1 MMWQYD
7 HGFGVESKRD
17 RMYRVV
23 LHVAFGVTVAGL
35 IAAVFGY
42 FVMLLWNGVL
52 PQVTAARSISYWQ
65 AVGLLLL
72 ARILVGGLKGHGGCH
87 GHGYRHGKRSWR
99 EYDQWWN
106 EVGRQSFETFAGTP
120 KEPGE
125 Q

>member
-1 MMWQYD
+1 MMWQHD
-7 HGFGVESKRD
+7 HRFGVESKHG

-23 LHVAFGVTVAGL
+23 VHVAFGMIVAGL
-35 IAAVFGY
+35 IAVVFGY

-72 ARILVGGLKGHGGCH
+72 ARILVGGLKGHGGRH
-87 GHGYRHGKRSWR
+87 GHGYRHGKGSWR

-106 EVGRQSFETFAGTP
+106 EVGKQSFEDFSAPPEDRG
-120 KEPGE
+120 KK
-125 Q
+125 

>member
-1 MMWQYD
+1 MIWQHD
-7 HGFGVESKRD
+7 RGFGAESKHS

-23 LHVAFGVTVAGL
+23 VHVVFGFAVAVL
-35 IAAVFGY
+35 IALALGY

-72 ARILVGGLKGHGGCH
+72 ARILVGGLKGHGDCR
-87 GHGYRHGKRSWR
+87 GHGYLHGKRSWR

-106 EVGRQSFETFAGTP
+106 EVGRQSFENFAEVP
-120 KEPGE
+120 KEPRE
-125 Q
+125 K

>member
-1 MMWQYD
+1 MMWRHD
-7 HGFGVESKRD
+7 HGFEVESKHG

-23 LHVAFGVTVAGL
+23 VHVAFGATVAGL

-52 PQVTAARSISYWQ
+52 PQITAARSITYWQ

-72 ARILVGGLKGHGGCH
+72 ARILVGGLKGHGSHH
-87 GHGYRHGKRSWR
+87 GHGHRHGRRSWR
-99 EYDQWWN
+99 DYDQWWN
-106 EVGRQSFETFAGTP
+106 EVGRQSFENFAETA
-120 KEPGE
+120 KEPRE